1 MNVNFSN
8 LKIVTHVFLGG
19 ILILSIL
26 ITAAGL
32 AYWEFTQVGVVS
44 ERISN
49 LRTPTVNASSTMKN
63 NINSALANLRGWM
76 LLKKDRFIKER
87 SQNWLAIRSS
97 QEIMVD
103 LSKEWTNPTNVQRL
117 STIINLL
124 DEFEHAQ
131 NKIESSAWEDENLPA
146 TNLLLTKAIPQ
157 GDIVFAKITE
167 MINTEKMASYSS
179 DRHQLLS
186 VMADF
191 RGSFAISLAHI
202 RAFLIF
208 GNPEFGERLASSW
221 EINTNAIKLLQQ
233 NRHLLNQSQK
243 ISFSVLLEAM
253 EIFSPIKDK
262 IFQLRQR
269 EDWNRANYHLEI
281 TAAPIGQTLV
291 ILLDEMTANQNELLF
306 KDSETNKNHIKD
318 LVEWLIILSILAI
331 ILVVGIIFYTIRKID
346 IPLNL
351 AINQAIDLAKHVSV
365 SATASASA
373 SATATATA
381 PFKYFALPDSS
392 YETNR
397 LLNSLKAMATTV
409 GEVLVSLQSNRA
421 LLHASEQRLLLATA
435 SAGLGVW
442 DLDLHSDSME
452 WDDKM
457 FELYGITRP
466 ASSNKLKAWLSALHP
481 DDKEQAISDYQTA
494 LQGLGEFDTV
504 FRILCP
510 DGTLKYIKANAVVL
524 RNADGTAERMLGVNA
539 DVTTSE
545 KYVRQ
550 LEAQRIELEQF
561 TYTVSHDL
569 KSPLITIKGF
579 LGMLVKDAEEG
590 NIERLQS
597 DVNRISAAAS
607 KMGDLLDGLLE
618 LSRIGRIANEPVDVS
633 LDKLAHEVAET
644 LHGAIAESGVSLVIE
659 PGLPI
664 VRGDHLRLHEVLQNL
679 IENAIKFMGDPAS
692 PSIEIGSRIDEDET
706 VCYVRDNGQGIDAI
720 YADKIFGLF
729 EQMDGSTQG
738 TGIGLALV
746 KRIIEHHGGRVWVES
761 EGPGCG
767 SRFCFSIPI
776 KGES

>member
-19 ILILSIL
+19 VLILSIL
-26 ITAAGL
+26 ITATGL
-32 AYWEFTQVGVVS
+32 AYWEFTQVGIVS

-63 NINSALANLRGWM
+63 NVNSALASLRGWM
-76 LLKKDRFIKER
+76 LLKEDRFIKER
-87 SQNWLAIRSS
+87 AQNWVAIRSS

-103 LSKEWTNPTNVQRL
+103 LSDEWTNPTNVQRL
-117 STIINLL
+117 LKIISLL
-124 DEFEHAQ
+124 DEFEHVQ

-167 MINTEKMASYSS
+167 MINAEKIAPYSS
-179 DRHQLLS
+179 DRKQLLS

-202 RAFLIF
+202 RSFLIF

-221 EINTNAIKLLQQ
+221 EINTNALKLLQQ

-243 ISFSVLLEAM
+243 ISFVVLLEAM
-253 EIFSPIKDK
+253 GIFPPIKDK

-269 EDWNRANYHLEI
+269 EDWNRANYHLKV
-281 TAAPIGQTLV
+281 TAAPIGLTLV

-318 LVEWLIILSILAI
+318 SVEWLIILSMLAI
-331 ILVVGIIFYTIRKID
+331 ILVIGIIFYTIRKID

-351 AINQAIDLAKHVSV
+351 AIDQAIDLTKHVS
-365 SATASASA
+365 ASASA
-373 SATATATA
+373 SASVSATATA

-442 DLDLHSDSME
+442 DLDLHLDHME
-452 WDDKM
+452 CDDKM
-457 FELYGITRP
+457 FELYGITRA

-481 DDKEQAISDYQTA
+481 DDKEQAISDYQAA
-494 LQGLGEFDTV
+494 LQGLREFDTV

-539 DVTTSE
+539 NVTTSE

-607 KMGDLLDGLLE
+607 KMEDLLDDLLE

-644 LHGAIAESGVSLVIE
+644 LHGAIAEGGVSLVIE

-679 IENAIKFMGDPAS
+679 IENAIKFMGDQAS
-692 PSIEIGSRIDEDET
+692 PSIEIGSSIDEDET
-706 VCYVRDNGQGIDAI
+706 VCYVCDNGGGIDPI

-776 KGES
+776 RGES